1 MVTKKTTLS
10 ANSGATSSTAL
21 LRTKKGTE
29 TLNLN
34 PGVATSALKGTPGFG
49 PLGIQHLQIWDFATN
64 TGAPLKSWYA
74 DAITQVMY
82 QKNMAGATTLT
93 ITLSDPTRQLLN
105 QFLVALENSEV
116 IQQGTTI
123 GTRDQQLSQ
132 GVCIAIV
139 DQGRIL
145 HYVLSQTAKAG
156 DQLQLTFES
165 LAVYRLRQQV
175 SRVAST
181 TTASSTAVTQFV
193 QGLVLALNYAGS
205 LYPAV
210 SFVGPDYATVWS
222 QLSGNAG
229 VPVVAQSLSRGTT
242 TDPYED
248 SWTCIQRIS
257 STVGWRLWEN
267 NNIFYFGPDE
277 YWLGLLN
284 KNSVGD
290 STPPINSAMGTL
302 GSKLP
307 SLQEFTPQTLDMD
320 FDWDVEAPF
329 GQLTG
334 TVLWGNG
341 FPYEIGEIVEIKKL
355 GPANGNWM
363 VYSMQRDGFA
373 PMATLTLQVPTPY
386 ANLYEPSSLPYAGI
400 PLTTTLAS

>member
-1 MVTKKTTLS
+1 MVAKTLT
-10 ANSGATSSTAL
+10 ANSGATSSSSL
-21 LRTKKGTE
+21 NGTKQGTE
-29 TLNLN
+29 TLDLN
-34 PGVATSALKGTPGFG
+34 PGVKTSAVKGTPGFG
-49 PLGIQHLQIWDFATN
+49 SLGVQDLQVWDFVSN
-64 TGAPLKSWYA
+64 TGAALKSWYA
-74 DAITQVMY
+74 EAITQIMY
-82 QKNMAGATTLT
+82 EKNMAGATTLVL
-93 ITLSDPTRQLLN
+93 TLSDPTRQLLN
-105 QFLVALENSEV
+105 VFLVALENSEV
-116 IQQGTTI
+116 AQEGTTLA
-123 GTRDQQLSQ
+123 TRNQQFSQ
-132 GVCIAIV
+132 GVCIAIK

-145 HYVLSQTAKAG
+145 HYVLSQVAKAG
-156 DQLQLTFES
+156 DQLQLTFEA

-175 SRVAST
+175 SRVASVS
-181 TTASSTAVTQFV
+181 TAESTAVTQFV

-205 LYPAV
+205 PYPAV

-229 VPVVAQSLSRGTT
+229 VPIVTQQLSRGTT

-248 SWTCIQRIS
+248 SWTCIQRIG

-267 NNIFYFGPDE
+267 NNTFYFGPDE

-290 STPPINSAMGTL
+290 SVPPINSVMGAL

-307 SLQEFTPQTLDMD
+307 SLQEFTPTVLDMD
-320 FDWDVEAPF
+320 FDWDVESPF
-329 GQLTG
+329 GQITG
-334 TVLWGNG
+334 TVLWGSG
-341 FPYEIGEIVEIKKL
+341 FPYEIGEIVLVKKL

-363 VYSMQRDGFA
+363 VYDMQRDGYS

-386 ANLYEPSSLPYAGI
+386 AFLYEPSSLPYAGI

>member
-1 MVTKKTTLS
+1 MSKQRILS

-21 LRTKKGTE
+21 LGTKKGSE
-29 TLNLN
+29 DLDLN
-34 PGVATSALKGTPGFG
+34 PGVATSAIKGTPGFG

-64 TGAPLKSWYA
+64 TGASLKSFYTE
-74 DAITQVMY
+74 AITQVMY
-82 QKNMAGATTLT
+82 QKNMAGATTLVLN
-93 ITLSDPTRQLLN
+93 LSDPSRKLLN

-116 IQQGTTI
+116 VQEGTTI
-123 GTRDQQLSQ
+123 GTREQQFSQ
-132 GVCIAIV
+132 GVCLAIR

-175 SRVAST
+175 SRVASVT
-181 TTASSTAVTQFV
+181 SASSTAVTQFV
-193 QGLVLALNYAGS
+193 QGLILALNYSGS
-205 LYPAV
+205 KYPKV
-210 SFVGPDYATVWS
+210 GFVGPDYATVWS

-267 NNIFYFGPDE
+267 NNTFYFGPDE
-277 YWLGLLN
+277 YWLGLLD
-284 KNSVGD
+284 KNSVGN
-290 STPPINSAMGTL
+290 SVPPINSAMGTL
-302 GSKLP
+302 GKKLP
-307 SLQEFTPQTLDMD
+307 VLQEFTPQILDMD

-341 FPYEIGEIVEIKKL
+341 FPYEIGEIVQVNRL

-363 VYSMQRDGFA
+363 VYSMQRDGFS

-386 ANLYEPSSLPYAGI
+386 ADLYEPSSLPYAGI
-400 PLTTTLAS
+400 PLTTKLAG

>member
-1 MVTKKTTLS
+1 MATKKTTLS
-10 ANSGATSSTAL
+10 ASSKATSSSSLHGTKPGTA
-21 LRTKKGTE
+21 
-29 TLNLN
+29 NLDMN
-34 PGVATSALKGTPGFG
+34 PGVKTSAVKGTPGFG
-49 PLGIQHLQIWDFATN
+49 PLGIQDLQVWDFKTN
-64 TGAPLKSWYA
+64 TGAALKNWYA
-74 DAITQVMY
+74 DAITQVLY
-82 QKNMAGATTLT
+82 EKNMAGATTLVL
-93 ITLSDPTRQLLN
+93 TLSDPTRYLLDT
-105 QFLVALENSEV
+105 FLVPLETSQV
-116 IQQGTTI
+116 RQQQSSI
-123 GTRDQQLSQ
+123 GTRDQQFSQ
-132 GVCIAIV
+132 GVCLAIR

-181 TTASSTAVTQFV
+181 TTAQSTAVTQFV
-193 QGLVLALNYAGS
+193 QGLVLALNYPGS
-205 LYPAV
+205 PYPAV
-210 SFVGPDYATVWS
+210 SFVGPDYATIWS

-248 SWTCIQRIS
+248 SWTCIQRTS

-267 NNIFYFGPDE
+267 NGIFYFGPDE
-277 YWLGLLN
+277 YWLGLLE

-290 STPPINSAMGTL
+290 SVPPINLAMGAL
-302 GSKLP
+302 GKKLP
-307 SLQEFTPQTLDMD
+307 ILREFTPQTLDMD
-320 FDWDVEAPF
+320 FDWDVESPF
-329 GQLTG
+329 GQMTC
-334 TVLWGNG
+334 TVLWGPG
-341 FPYEIGEIVEIKKL
+341 FPYEIGEIVQVEKL

-400 PLTTTLAS
+400 PLTTTLAR

>member
-1 MVTKKTTLS
+1 MSKATTLT
-10 ANSGATSSTAL
+10 ANSGATSSSALSGTQQGTADL
-21 LRTKKGTE
+21 D
-29 TLNLN
+29 LN
-34 PGVATSALKGTPGFG
+34 PGVATSAVKGTPGFG
-49 PLGIQHLQIWDFATN
+49 PLGLQNLQVWDFVAN
-64 TGAPLKSWYA
+64 TGKTLKSSYTE
-74 DAITQVMY
+74 AITQILY
-82 QKNMAGATTLT
+82 EKNMAGATTLA
-93 ITLSDPTRQLLN
+93 ISLDDPARILLN

-116 IQQGTTI
+116 AQEGTSI
-123 GTRDQQLSQ
+123 GTRDQQFSQ
-132 GVCIAIV
+132 GVCIAIE

-181 TTASSTAVTQFV
+181 TSASSTAVTQFV

-205 LYPAV
+205 KYPKV

-229 VPVVAQSLSRGTT
+229 VPIVAQSLSRGTI

-248 SWTCIQRIS
+248 SWTCIQRIA

-277 YWLGLLN
+277 YWLGLLDQDSVG
-284 KNSVGD
+284 NSV
-290 STPPINSAMGTL
+290 PPINAAMGTL
-302 GSKLP
+302 GKKLP
-307 SLQEFTPQTLDMD
+307 SLQEFTPAVLDMD
-320 FDWDVEAPF
+320 FDWDVESPF
-329 GQLTG
+329 GQITG

-341 FPYEIGEIVEIKKL
+341 FPYEIGEIVQVKNL
-355 GPANGNWM
+355 GPASGNWM
-363 VYSMQRDGFA
+363 VYDMQRDGYS

-386 ANLYEPSSLPYAGI
+386 ADLYEPSSLPYAGI
-400 PLTTTLAS
+400 PLTTKLAT

>member
-1 MVTKKTTLS
+1 MAKAVTLS

-21 LRTKKGTE
+21 QGTKQGTE
-29 TLNLN
+29 TLDLN
-34 PGVATSALKGTPGFG
+34 PGVKTSAVKGTPGFG
-49 PLGIQHLQIWDFATN
+49 PLGIQDLQVWDFNTN
-64 TGAPLKSWYA
+64 TGTPLKSWYA
-74 DAITQVMY
+74 ESITQVLY
-82 QKNMAGATTLT
+82 EKNMAGATTLT
-93 ITLSDPTRQLLN
+93 LTLSDPTRQLLN
-105 QFLVALENSEV
+105 QFLVELENSEV
-116 IQQGTTI
+116 AQEGTTL
-123 GTRDQQLSQ
+123 TSRDQQFSQ
-132 GVCIAIV
+132 GVCIAIK

-181 TTASSTAVTQFV
+181 TTATSTAVTQFV
-193 QGLVLALNYAGS
+193 QGLILALNYAGS
-205 LYPAV
+205 LYPSV

-248 SWTCIQRIS
+248 SWTCVQRIS

-284 KNSVGD
+284 KDSVGD
-290 STPPINSAMGTL
+290 SVPPINSVMGTL
-302 GSKLP
+302 GKKLP
-307 SLQEFTPQTLDMD
+307 SLQEFTPSVLDMD

-341 FPYEIGEIVEIKKL
+341 FPYEIGEIVQVAKL

-363 VYSMQRDGFA
+363 VYDMQRDGFA

-386 ANLYEPSSLPYAGI
+386 AELYEPSSLPYAGI

>member
-1 MVTKKTTLS
+1 MATKVKTLS
-10 ANSGATSSTAL
+10 ANSGAKSSSSLAVTKQGTA
-21 LRTKKGTE
+21 
-29 TLNLN
+29 NLDLS
-34 PGVATSALKGTPGFG
+34 PSIASSAVKGTPGFG
-49 PLGIQHLQIWDFATN
+49 PLGLQQLQVWDFATN
-64 TGAPLKSWYA
+64 TGTALKGAYTE
-74 DAITQVMY
+74 AITQIMY
-82 QKNMAGATTLT
+82 QKNMAGATTLV
-93 ITLSDPTRQLLN
+93 ISLSDPTRKLLN
-105 QFLVALENSEV
+105 EFLVALENSDVAQE
-116 IQQGTTI
+116 GTTL
-123 GTRDQQLSQ
+123 GTRDQQFSQ
-132 GVCIAIV
+132 GVCIAIK

-156 DQLQLTFES
+156 DQLQLTFEA

-181 TTASSTAVTQFV
+181 TTTSSTAVTQFV

-205 LYPAV
+205 KYPKV

-229 VPVVAQSLSRGTT
+229 VPVVAQQLSRGTT

-248 SWTCIQRIS
+248 SWTCIQRIG

-267 NNIFYFGPDE
+267 NNTFYLGPDE

-284 KNSVGD
+284 KDSVGNSV
-290 STPPINSAMGTL
+290 PPVNLSMGAL
-302 GSKLP
+302 GNKLP
-307 SLQEFTPQTLDMD
+307 NLQEFTPTVLDMD

-329 GQLTG
+329 GQITG

-341 FPYEIGEIVEIKKL
+341 FPYEIGEIVQVKRL
-355 GPANGNWM
+355 GPANGYWM
-363 VYSMQRDGFA
+363 VYDMQRDGYS

-386 ANLYEPSSLPYAGI
+386 AFLYEPSSLPYAGI
-400 PLTTTLAS
+400 PLKTHLAR

>member
-10 ANSGATSSTAL
+10 ANSGATSASALAVTKVGTAN
-21 LRTKKGTE
+21 
-29 TLNLN
+29 LNMN
-34 PGVATSALKGTPGFG
+34 PGVKTSSVLGTPGFG
-49 PLGIQHLQIWDFATN
+49 PLGVQQLQVWNFDTN
-64 TGAPLKSWYA
+64 TGTALKSWYTE
-74 DAITQVMY
+74 AITDILY
-82 QKNMAGATTLT
+82 EKNMAGAATLT
-93 ITLSDPTRQLLN
+93 LQLADPTRQLLN
-105 QFLVALENSEV
+105 MFLVPLESSESRQENSS
-116 IQQGTTI
+116 IGSRSQQF
-123 GTRDQQLSQ
+123 SQ
-132 GVCIAIV
+132 GVCIAIN

-156 DQLQLTFES
+156 DQLQLVFES

-175 SRVAST
+175 SRVASA
-181 TTASSTAVTQFV
+181 TTAASTAVTQFV

-205 LYPAV
+205 KYPNV
-210 SFVGPDYATVWS
+210 DFVGPDYATVWS
-222 QLSGNAG
+222 QLAGNAG
-229 VPVVAQSLSRGTT
+229 VPIVTQSLSRGTT

-248 SWTCIQRIS
+248 SWTCIQRIA

-267 NNIFYFGPDE
+267 NGTFYFGPDE
-277 YWLGLLN
+277 YWLGLLT
-284 KNSVGD
+284 KDSVGNAV
-290 STPPINSAMGTL
+290 PPINKVMKTL

-307 SLQEFTPQTLDMD
+307 VLQEFTPQTLDMD

-329 GQLTG
+329 GQITG

-341 FPYEIGEIVEIKKL
+341 FPYEIGEIVQTKKL

-363 VYSMQRDGFA
+363 VYDMQRDGFA

-400 PLTTTLAS
+400 PLKAHLAS

>member
-1 MVTKKTTLS
+1 MAKKKIPLS
-10 ANSGATSSTAL
+10 ANSGATSSL
-21 LRTKKGTE
+21 SLKGTKQG
-29 TLNLN
+29 TADLDLN
-34 PGVATSALKGTPGFG
+34 PGVKTSAVKGTPGFG
-49 PLGIQHLQIWDFATN
+49 PLGIQQLQIWDFATN
-64 TGAPLKSWYA
+64 TGAPLKSFYA
-74 DAITQVMY
+74 EAITQVMY
-82 QKNMAGATTLT
+82 SKNMAGTTTLVL
-93 ITLSDPTRQLLN
+93 TLTDPTRQLLN
-105 QFLVALENSEV
+105 QFLVALEHSEV
-116 IQQGTTI
+116 VQQGTTL
-123 GTRDQQLSQ
+123 GTRQQQFSQ
-132 GVCIAIV
+132 GVCIAIK
-139 DQGRIL
+139 DRGRIL

-175 SRVAST
+175 SRVGSVT
-181 TTASSTAVTQFV
+181 KASSTAVTQFV
-193 QGLVLALNYAGS
+193 QGLILALNYPGS
-205 LYPAV
+205 RYPRV
-210 SFVGPDYATVWS
+210 SFVGPDYSTVWS
-222 QLSGNAG
+222 QLTGNAG

-277 YWLGLLN
+277 YWLGLLS
-284 KNSVGD
+284 KGHGGASV
-290 STPPINSAMGTL
+290 PPINAAMGTT
-302 GSKLP
+302 GKRLP
-307 SLQEFTPQTLDMD
+307 SIQEFTPQTLDMD

-329 GQLTG
+329 GQMTC

-341 FPYEIGEIVEIKKL
+341 FPYEIGEIVNVKRL

-400 PLTTTLAS
+400 PLSTNLSG

>member
-1 MVTKKTTLS
+1 M
-10 ANSGATSSTAL
+10 
-21 LRTKKGTE
+21 
-29 TLNLN
+29 N
-34 PGVATSALKGTPGFG
+34 PGVKTSAVKGTPGFG
-49 PLGIQHLQIWDFATN
+49 PLGIQDLQVWDFKTN
-64 TGAPLKSWYA
+64 TGAALKNWYA
-74 DAITQVMY
+74 DAITQVLY
-82 QKNMAGATTLT
+82 EKNMAGATTLVL
-93 ITLSDPTRQLLN
+93 TLSDPTRYLLDT
-105 QFLVALENSEV
+105 FLVPLETSQV
-116 IQQGTTI
+116 RQQQSSI
-123 GTRDQQLSQ
+123 GTGDQQFSQ
-132 GVCIAIV
+132 GVCLAIR

-181 TTASSTAVTQFV
+181 TTAQSTAVTQFV
-193 QGLVLALNYAGS
+193 QGLVLALNYPGS
-205 LYPAV
+205 PYPAV
-210 SFVGPDYATVWS
+210 SFVGPDYATIWS

-248 SWTCIQRIS
+248 SWTCIQRTS

-267 NNIFYFGPDE
+267 NGIFYFGPDE
-277 YWLGLLN
+277 YWLGLLE

-290 STPPINSAMGTL
+290 SVPPINLAMGAL
-302 GSKLP
+302 GKKLP
-307 SLQEFTPQTLDMD
+307 ILREFTPQTLDMD
-320 FDWDVEAPF
+320 FDWDVESPF
-329 GQLTG
+329 GQMTC
-334 TVLWGNG
+334 TVLWGPG
-341 FPYEIGEIVEIKKL
+341 FPYEIGEIVQVEKL

-400 PLTTTLAS
+400 PLTTTLAR